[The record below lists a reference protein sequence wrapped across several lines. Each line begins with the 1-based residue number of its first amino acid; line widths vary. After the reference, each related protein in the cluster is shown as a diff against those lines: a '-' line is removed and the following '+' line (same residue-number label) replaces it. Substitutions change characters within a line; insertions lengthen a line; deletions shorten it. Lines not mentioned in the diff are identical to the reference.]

1 MPDDVCAC
9 GAKYEEWAKVDCT
22 SKELHAVALKEAY
35 MDAME
40 AVVDFQRTVQ
50 DTTVEI
56 LATPVL
62 TFSEVQWREI
72 ERGLE
77 EMRRITARQG
87 ALFAELNAQRRKD
100 MGCHERP

>member
-9 GAKYEEWAKVDCT
+9 GAKYEEWAKVVCT
-22 SKELHAVALKEAY
+22 SKRLHAVALKAAY

-62 TFSEVQWREI
+62 TFSETQWREI

-77 EMRRITARQG
+77 EMRGITARQC
-87 ALFAELNAQRRKD
+87 ALFAELNAQRRKA
-100 MGCHERP
+100 MGCDERL